1 MKGATQT
8 IKVSKLILDYDFYP
22 REQIQS
28 YHVNELVQALDAGV
42 VLPPIVVDKK
52 TKRVV
57 DGFHRVRAYQ
67 RFYGADAEIPATLKE
82 YESEATMYLEAM
94 AFNSAHGRPL
104 STYDKARCIAR
115 AEELELQPEVVAKAL
130 NTTVERITE
139 LRAERIAFYEKKPV
153 VLKRT
158 AIHLAGTELEKEQLE
173 YNVRAG
179 GMQQTFYIN
188 QVIAMLEA
196 DAVDWDDEKTV
207 KALKRLH
214 GLLDKALKL
223 VEV

>member
-1 MKGATQT
+1 MKET
-8 IKVSKLILDYDFYP
+8 IKVSKLVLDYDLYP

-28 YHVNELVQALDAGV
+28 YHVNELVQALEAGV
-42 VLPPIVVDKK
+42 ALPPIIVDKK

-67 RFYGADAEIPATLKE
+67 RFYGADAEIPATSKE
-82 YESEATMYLEAM
+82 YESEAAMYLEAM
-94 AFNSAHGRPL
+94 ALNSAHGRPL

-115 AEELELQPEVVAKAL
+115 AEELKLEPAVVAKAL
-130 NTTVERITE
+130 NTTVERIAE
-139 LRAERIAFYEKKPV
+139 LKAERIAFYDQKPV

-158 AIHLAGTELEKEQLE
+158 TAHLAGSELEKEQLE

-196 DAVDWDDEKTV
+196 DVVDWDNGKV
-207 KALKRLH
+207 VNALKRLYD
-214 GLLDKALKL
+214 LLDKALKP